1 MLANGT
7 VHSDSYR
14 WWLTIG
20 RPTRLIRADRARA
33 IDRII
38 DYFGGGGG
46 HPAATARLETLDAP
60 GREAQGTGRD
70 PTAEPVTRTRAPAVR
85 ARWMVEA
92 TGER

>member
-7 VHSDSYR
+7 VHGDSYR

-38 DYFGGGGG
+38 DYFGGRGGTRRR
-46 HPAATARLETLDAP
+46 P
-60 GREAQGTGRD
+60 RD
-70 PTAEPVTRTRAPAVR
+70 PKPSKLWGARRRERPEIPLPNLLQGHVR
-85 ARWMVEA
+85 PP
-92 TGER
+92 

>member
-14 WWLTIG
+14 WWRTIR

-38 DYFGGGGG
+38 DYFGEGSGAASAG
-46 HPAATARLETLDAP
+46 PAH
-60 GREAQGTGRD
+60 GS
-70 PTAEPVTRTRAPAVR
+70 RASGSAS
-85 ARWMVEA
+85 
-92 TGER
+92 GE